1 MSSGHFDVSQNVANK
16 RVHHF
21 LCFLWSNISI
31 LKYILGDVA
40 STVAAGLCT
49 LEECG
54 HLLHKRRSLP
64 GQGYKR
70 QTFDIL
76 SNNKYELMTTQ
87 QKVLGAKL
95 LVTLNLIYGGEAMC
109 TAVSSCNCLFVH
121 FWASH

>member
-16 RVHHF
+16 SSPLPMFSLV
-21 LCFLWSNISI
+21 
-31 LKYILGDVA
+31 KYIHTQIYTGRRSKYRIV
-40 STVAAGLCT
+40 AGLCT

-76 SNNKYELMTTQ
+76 SNNKYEL
-87 QKVLGAKL
+87 
-95 LVTLNLIYGGEAMC
+95 I
-109 TAVSSCNCLFVH
+109 
-121 FWASH
+121 

>member
-16 RVHHF
+16 SSLPMFSLV
-21 LCFLWSNISI
+21 
-31 LKYILGDVA
+31 KYIHTQICILDDVA
-40 STVAAGLCT
+40 STVVAGLCT

-87 QKVLGAKL
+87 HKKCSEQ
-95 LVTLNLIYGGEAMC
+95 
-109 TAVSSCNCLFVH
+109 S
-121 FWASH
+121 FWSHSI